1 MNFLVNFLVN
11 EGNEG
16 VTLIFGSDAHAIL
29 QYFFLVDAII
39 HFFCCLYSSEVSEKT
54 DSTDIL
60 VSH

>member
-1 MNFLVNFLVN
+1 MNFLVNFLAN

-16 VTLIFGSDAHAIL
+16 VTLIFGPDAHAIL
-29 QYFFLVDAII
+29 QYLFLADAII

-54 DSTDIL
+54 DGTAIL